1 MMDSAFAKMGFS
13 TYTPSSIIRVLKDV
27 PIFDTPAP
35 VRVADAPLVTAE
47 QFSHLISLLYEAAMD
62 PDNWKPFL

>member
-13 TYTPSSIIRVLKDV
+13 TYTPSSIACVLKDV

-35 VRVADAPLVTAE
+35 VRVAADAPLVSAE
-47 QFSHLISLLYEAAMD
+47 QFSHLISLLYEAALD
-62 PDNWKPFL
+62 LGWNP